1 MPPIMKILLVEDEA
15 KLAQY
20 LCTGL
25 AEEGF
30 VVDVAG
36 NGLDG
41 LHLAL
46 EGQYEAIILDR
57 MLPGLDGMAVLAA
70 LRSQKSTPVLML
82 TALGRVED
90 RVTGLQAGADDYLLK
105 PFAFSELVARLQA
118 LVRRSLPAAQTESH
132 GHHHMRLQLADLELD
147 LLRRKAW
154 RAGQSLDLTAQEFT
168 LLSVFLRQAGRV
180 LADLQSGRIDELLAT
195 GLHAF
200 LVGFLERV
208 HTLGAH
214 IGHDFLATSDA

>member
-1 MPPIMKILLVEDEA
+1 MKILLVEDEA

-20 LCTGL
+20 LSTGL

-90 RVTGLQAGADDYLLK
+90 
-105 PFAFSELVARLQA
+105 LV
-118 LVRRSLPAAQTESH
+118 
-132 GHHHMRLQLADLELD
+132 
-147 LLRRKAW
+147 W
-154 RAGQSLDLTAQEFT
+154 F
-168 LLSVFLRQAGRV
+168 V
-180 LADLQSGRIDELLAT
+180 L
-195 GLHAF
+195 
-200 LVGFLERV
+200 
-208 HTLGAH
+208 
-214 IGHDFLATSDA
+214 